1 MSMSKTERLQVLIES
16 EQRRRLERE
25 AAARGT
31 SVATLVRHA
40 IDLAFPVGMEL
51 RLDAAKSIL
60 DAEPMEVPAVD
71 ELTDELD
78 EIRGAR
84 R

>member
-1 MSMSKTERLQVLIES
+1 MSMPKTERLQVLIES
-16 EQRRRLERE
+16 EQRHRLERA

-31 SVATLVRHA
+31 SVATLVRQA

-51 RLDAAKSIL
+51 RLDAARTIL
-60 DAEPMEVPAVD
+60 DADPMEVPDVE
-71 ELTDELD
+71 ELIGELD
-78 EIRGAR
+78 ELRDAR